1 MKKTLLA
8 LLMFTTF
15 GAMAQTAVVTPDQ
28 PTLPS
33 IATVSPNAVTA
44 LGDATT
50 NRVFIDQS
58 GSNPLVNITQNGSGN
73 TVGTSAATTV
83 TKTVP
88 TANYGTTSWTL
99 SSPMYLR
106 GADQVITTVQT
117 GNNNIIGMAIS
128 NPTSGT
134 GVGATVTLQQI
145 GNSNSADV
153 ACGYGNASNGTT
165 ALTGCKDADLNWK
178 FTGNSNH
185 LQFRGS
191 GDSIG
196 SAIDVAGNGNSFFM
210 DVLGDKHTQTIKVVG
225 NDNVFNITQS
235 SSGSNGSSIWVD
247 QTGTG
252 TKFVMSQTGTVDGV
266 VNIKSVATGG
276 QFHITQKN

>member
-1 MKKTLLA
+1 M
-8 LLMFTTF
+8 
-15 GAMAQTAVVTPDQ
+15 
-28 PTLPS
+28 
-33 IATVSPNAVTA
+33 
-44 LGDATT
+44 
-50 NRVFIDQS
+50 
-58 GSNPLVNITQNGSGN
+58 
-73 TVGTSAATTV
+73 
-83 TKTVP
+83 
-88 TANYGTTSWTL
+88 
-99 SSPMYLR
+99 LR
-106 GADQVITTVQT
+106 I
-117 GNNNIIGMAIS
+117 IIGMAIS

-153 ACGYGNASNGTT
+153 ACGSGTASNGTT

-191 GDSIG
+191 GDSIS

-210 DVLGDKHTQTIKVVG
+210 DVLGNNHSQTIKVAG

-266 VNIKSVATGG
+266 INIKSVATGG